1 MALNDDEEKKLK
13 EAHDKS
19 SKEKDD
25 EIAKLKADLEKAG
38 KKKDDPPKEEDEE
51 DDEDL
56 NDKAKK
62 AKEQAGKDAQK
73 TKELEGALKFNL
85 GVSEFVKSH
94 KDLLSTEVEDVIK
107 QAEKETYD
115 SAIEKASAVKAG
127 IIKAFF
133 SVQANVDD
141 LSSSRKTRIE
151 DYLKLTP
158 KGRAEKAADVYEIFE
173 DAIET
178 AKKVKKAQELGKASG
193 GHSGGSKVENAYKE
207 KLMNVSK
214 KTHLGEKG
222 V

>member
-1 MALNDDEEKKLK
+1 MDEKELAALK
-13 EAHDKS
+13 ESNPKAYESYMTLKG
-19 SKEKDD
+19 EN
-25 EIAKLKADLEKAG
+25 EKLKAAPP
-38 KKKDDPPKEEDEE
+38 KKDDPPPKKDDDEE

-62 AKEQAGKDAQK
+62 AKDAAAKEGQK
-73 TKELEGALKFNL
+73 TKELETALKFNL

-94 KDLLSTEVEDVIK
+94 KDLLTTEVEDVIK

-141 LSSSRKTRIE
+141 LSSSRKAKIE

-158 KGRAEKAADVYEIFE
+158 KGRAEKASDVYEIFE

-193 GHSGGSKVENAYKE
+193 GHAGGSKQENAYKE
-207 KLMNVSK
+207 KLMNVSR